1 MGFLSP
7 NQTFFFFLLLP
18 KHQAK
23 AWGLWKVSFSKHS
36 LKSSCLQESVSLLTQ
51 CIDKENQGQLQ
62 TDNELK
68 FFGNDFKKHLKT
80 LKLCPKRVKLRK
92 LNTRNINKKLH
103 RKEVLYNCL
112 KFENNKLRHELAEN
126 LENLKEQVTRLKN
139 ILQKMGL

>member
-1 MGFLSP
+1 M
-7 NQTFFFFLLLP
+7 
-18 KHQAK
+18 
-23 AWGLWKVSFSKHS
+23 
-36 LKSSCLQESVSLLTQ
+36 QESVSLLTQ
-51 CIDKENQGQLQ
+51 CIEKENQGQLQ

-80 LKLCPKRVKLRK
+80 LKLCQKREKLRK
-92 LNTRNINKKLH
+92 LNTRNINKNLN